1 MKIAYIAELILDK
14 QKGVLQKILQQIIC
28 WRNLG
33 HDVKIF
39 LRSYVNEDEKLPE
52 FYNIYSAIPNSKHS
66 KPNLIRGF
74 LNKCLTHREIVQDIK
89 KYSPDIIYYRYKI
102 WYPFLV
108 RDLLSLAS
116 YVVELN
122 TDDINEGK
130 LRGPFRYYYNKS
142 TRKMLLKNAAGFF
155 CVTEEIARKNSNFHK
170 PTYVIGNGYDLSSV
184 KPLLA
189 PCNKRPQV
197 LFVGGGY
204 EPWYGVD
211 KIITLAKH
219 IREFDFHIVGFPRSE
234 FPLCEALANNI
245 YFHGYLEKDRKVNL
259 YKIADIAIGT
269 LALHRI
275 QMNEASPLKV
285 REYLAYGIPTIIGYK
300 DTDLKNENPAIL
312 RLPNKETNVLE
323 NIDKIRQFVYH
334 QIGKR
339 VDPASIYILSYK
351 EKEKKRMHF
360 LEEVASK
367 TS

>member
-14 QKGVLQKILQQIIC
+14 QKGVLQKILQQITC

-52 FYNIYSAIPNSKHS
+52 FFNIYSAISNSKHS
-66 KPNLIRGF
+66 RPSLIRGF
-74 LNKCLTHREIVQDIK
+74 LNKCLTHREMVQDIK
-89 KYSPDIIYYRYKI
+89 KYSPNIIYYRYKI

-116 YVVELN
+116 YAVELN
-122 TDDINEGK
+122 TDDINERK

-142 TRKMLLKNAAGFF
+142 TRKILLKNASGFF
-155 CVTEEIARKNSNFHK
+155 CVTEEIARKNLNFHK

-184 KPLLA
+184 NPLPA
-189 PCNKRPQV
+189 PYNKRPQL
-197 LFVGGGY
+197 LFVVGGND
-204 EPWYGVD
+204 PWHGVD
-211 KIITLAKH
+211 KIIMLAKY
-219 IREFDFHIVGFPRSE
+219 IKEFDFHIVGLSRSE
-234 FPLCEALANNI
+234 FSSYESLTKNI
-245 YFHGYLEKDRKVNL
+245 YFHGYLEKDHKVNL
-259 YKIADIAIGT
+259 YKIADVAIGT
-269 LALHRI
+269 LALHRK

-285 REYLAYGIPTIIGYK
+285 REYLAYGIPTIIAYN
-300 DTDLKNENPAIL
+300 DTDLKDENPTIL
-312 RLPNKETNVLE
+312 RLSNKETNILE
-323 NIDKIRQFVYH
+323 SIDKIRQFVYY

-360 LEEVASK
+360 LEEIASK